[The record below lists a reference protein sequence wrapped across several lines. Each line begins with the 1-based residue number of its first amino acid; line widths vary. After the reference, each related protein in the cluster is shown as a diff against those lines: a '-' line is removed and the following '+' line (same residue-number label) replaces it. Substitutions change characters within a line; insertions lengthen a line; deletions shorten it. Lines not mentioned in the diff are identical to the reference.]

1 MTAIEVTA
9 AAVIAG
15 IAMAALTEIGYR
27 MRLVKANLLMIDGEF
42 ALTRLRLKT
51 GKAMVYAAGIAVHLV
66 TSAVFGAVYYG
77 IALLFDIDPAN
88 IIALAPYVFLLWLAM
103 LFFALPAAGQGIL
116 GRRAA
121 ASAWYEQLAL
131 HAVFGVVL
139 WAALGIF

>member
-1 MTAIEVTA
+1 MTAIEVIA

-27 MRLVKANLLMIDGEF
+27 LRLVKANLLLIDGEF
-42 ALTRLRLKT
+42 ALTRLRLRT
-51 GKAMVYAAGIAVHLV
+51 GKAMVYVAGIAVHLV

-77 IALLFDIDPAN
+77 IALLFDVDPAN
-88 IIALAPYVFLLWLAM
+88 VVALAPYVFLLWLAM

-116 GRRAA
+116 GKRAA

-139 WAALGIF
+139 WAALGLF